1 MSQINVNTIKNK
13 AGTGA
18 PNFPSGVTVS
28 GVATV
33 TSFVGGGSAITGI
46 NASNI
51 SSGTIAA
58 ARVATLNQDT
68 TGTSGG
74 LTGTPSITVGSV
86 TGTTGTF
93 SGNVSIAG
101 TLTYE
106 DVKNIDSVGIVTA
119 REGVF
124 IPDSKELKIGNTA
137 GTPDLKIYHDGSNS
151 YLTNGT
157 GALILQTGSLQIKNA
172 AGNESLIRAT
182 ADGNAEIYYDNT
194 KRLETTNDGTVTTGI
209 ATATSFVD
217 GKGKMRALP
226 QLAKTSNYV
235 VVSADAGKHIKHTGT
250 GGWTINTTT
259 GFAIGDMLTIVNASG
274 SAQTLFQAG
283 GVTLYDCADGATG
296 DHSISARGIATLL
309 CTAANEYY
317 VTGNIA

>member
-1 MSQINVNTIKNK
+1 MSQINVNIINNK
-13 AGTGA
+13 SGSGA
-18 PNFPSGVTVS
+18 PNLANGVVVS
-28 GVATV
+28 GVATA

-124 IPDSKELKIGNTA
+124 IPDNKKLEIGNA
-137 GTPDLKIYHDGSNS
+137 SGSGDLQIYHDGESRIKDA
-151 YLTNGT
+151 GT
-157 GALILQTGSLQIKNA
+157 GGLYLQASRGGLINVA
-172 AGNESLIRAT
+172 ASKWGVLFEENSFVKLFH
-182 ADGNAEIYYDNT
+182 DGNL
-194 KRLETTNDGTVTTGI
+194 KLETTDTGTVTTGI
-209 ATATSFVD
+209 STATSFED

-226 QLAKTSNYV
+226 QLTKTSNYV
-235 VVSADAGKHIKHTGT
+235 VVSSDAGKHIKHTGT
-250 GGWTINTTT
+250 GGWTVNTTT